1 MRKKIWNE
9 HVKLVATS
17 FNAVS
22 IGVLGVAVIGPL
34 TQPRNP
40 FFGVSHK
47 LLSVGDDK
55 SAEFNDFLITV
66 AWYDI
71 VEWRAVVAAVILHV
85 VAHLITRAQID
96 E

>member
-1 MRKKIWNE
+1 MRVKVWNE
-9 HVKLVATS
+9 HVKLVVTL

-40 FFGVSHK
+40 FFGVSDK
-47 LLSVGDDK
+47 LAGLETNKLADI
-55 SAEFNDFLITV
+55 NDFLITV
-66 AWYDI
+66 AWYNV
-71 VEWRAVVAAVILHV
+71 VEWWAVGAALILHLI
-85 VAHLITRAQID
+85 AHLITRAQID